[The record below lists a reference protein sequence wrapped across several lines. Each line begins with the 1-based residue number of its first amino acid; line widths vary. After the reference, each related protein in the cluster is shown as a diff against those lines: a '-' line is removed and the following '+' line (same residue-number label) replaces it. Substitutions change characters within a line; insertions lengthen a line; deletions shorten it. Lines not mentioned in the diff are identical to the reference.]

1 MSCPC
6 FPLNGNSRFLL
17 IISLRLFQM
26 KSLNLSS
33 TLFSLSVVVLL
44 VSGAPLDAPSADKES
59 LDPVKSSSG
68 RGSKGSSR
76 SARYLTGSWFD
87 YLPGG
92 GLQDQFLPRGAV
104 EENNN
109 QADSPIYY
117 IRLPPNP
124 YVYMPGM
131 GYVSRPSPPPVPSPP
146 AIIPP
151 PNRRP
156 TSPFIQL
163 PLEFVSNGKPGN
175 TVQIWPNDP
184 LPVTP
189 APTLP
194 PQPVRRPT
202 YSKPSNINKL
212 PGPYFF
218 NGKPSGFY
226 ILQQDPYNSLYADVL
241 HNFYP

>member
-1 MSCPC
+1 
-6 FPLNGNSRFLL
+6 
-17 IISLRLFQM
+17 M
-26 KSLNLSS
+26 KSFNVAT
-33 TLFSLSVVVLL
+33 TLVSLSMVVLL
-44 VSGAPLDAPSADKES
+44 VSGKPLDKAEADAP
-59 LDPVKSSSG
+59 DPVASSSSE

-76 SARYLTGSWFD
+76 GARYLGGNPWFNGFN
-87 YLPGG
+87 YLPPGAG
-92 GLQDQFLPRGAV
+92 GLHEQVLPRAA
-104 EENNN
+104 EEQNNN

-131 GYVSRPSPPPVPSPP
+131 GYVSRPSPPPAPSPP
-146 AIIPP
+146 AVIPP
-151 PNRRP
+151 RR

-163 PLEFVSNGKPGN
+163 PLGFVANGKPGS
-175 TVQIWPNDP
+175 TVQIWQNDR
-184 LPVTP
+184 LPSTP

-194 PQPVRRPT
+194 PLPQRKPV
-202 YSKPSNINKL
+202 YSKPSIHKL

>member
-1 MSCPC
+1 
-6 FPLNGNSRFLL
+6 
-17 IISLRLFQM
+17 M
-26 KSLNLSS
+26 KSFNVAS
-33 TLFSLSVVVLL
+33 TLVSLSMVVLL
-44 VSGAPLDAPSADKES
+44 VAGKPLDRAEADAP
-59 LDPVKSSSG
+59 DPIASSSE

-76 SARYLTGSWFD
+76 GARYLGNPWFNGFN
-87 YLPGG
+87 YG
-92 GLQDQFLPRGAV
+92 GLQEQVLPRAAI
-104 EENNN
+104 ENNN

-131 GYVSRPSPPPVPSPP
+131 GYVSRPSPPPVQSPP
-146 AIIPP
+146 SVIPP
-151 PNRRP
+151 RR

-163 PLEFVSNGKPGN
+163 PLGFVSNGKPGS
-175 TVQIWPNDP
+175 TVQIWPNER

-194 PQPVRRPT
+194 PLPVRKPI
-202 YSKPSNINKL
+202 YSKPSINKL